1 MKIKN
6 INVYQVE
13 VPLRVKFS
21 QSNNSTWKS
30 SSTIVELETFSGIK
44 GYGETCP
51 RPYVT
56 GETPHSVIEDLIQTK
71 FIWDQR
77 SFADLEEIKAFI
89 LQDLGARIGPAALCG
104 FELALLDAW
113 GKTQNQ
119 SLIQILGGDTNH
131 EVTYS
136 GVVPSGNTNHYQKV
150 LNQLTVFDF
159 PEIKLKVGTDLKDNI
174 EKLRLIKE
182 AFSPDIPPRVDVN
195 TAWNLKDATE
205 QIPSLIN
212 LGVTVFEQIFPKGQE
227 TLMGEIT
234 RLFGGQVKIMADES
248 ITTLQE
254 AKTLVENHL
263 CNHFNLKISKN
274 GGILQTLNIYHYL
287 TQKGYTCQLGAHFG
301 ETSLLTAAG
310 LIFSS
315 LAKDLTANEGGLGKY
330 LLEEDISEPSLRFN
344 QKAKINLMH
353 LQNAPGL
360 GISVDP
366 GFLEKYQTFR
376 NQL

>member
-1 MKIKN
+1 
-6 INVYQVE
+6 
-13 VPLRVKFS
+13 
-21 QSNNSTWKS
+21 
-30 SSTIVELETFSGIK
+30 
-44 GYGETCP
+44 
-51 RPYVT
+51 
-56 GETPHSVIEDLIQTK
+56 
-71 FIWDQR
+71 
-77 SFADLEEIKAFI
+77 
-89 LQDLGARIGPAALCG
+89 
-104 FELALLDAW
+104 
-113 GKTQNQ
+113 
-119 SLIQILGGDTNH
+119 
-131 EVTYS
+131 
-136 GVVPSGNTNHYQKV
+136 
-150 LNQLTVFDF
+150 
-159 PEIKLKVGTDLKDNI
+159 
-174 EKLRLIKE
+174 
-182 AFSPDIPPRVDVN
+182 
-195 TAWNLKDATE
+195 
-205 QIPSLIN
+205 
-212 LGVTVFEQIFPKGQE
+212 
-227 TLMGEIT
+227 
-234 RLFGGQVKIMADES
+234 MAEES